1 MTEWTINPGD
11 VVSRADLKARYG
23 GGIQGGILS
32 SLDNEHVRLFSD
44 DSKAAENGYRDG
56 WLAEEDERGAIFEY
70 TGQGRLGDQT
80 LGGNN
85 GTVANHVGKGKRLHL
100 FVADGKRAGS
110 AAIWQRYV
118 GEFALDEVEPFTFRR
133 AKDAKGEMREVVV
146 FRLRPLGEHEQRKED
161 RIGPSPKTD
170 VHRFGASQTES
181 SLAATEKHESAKGE
195 RAASPAGVAVRRES
209 DLRTAY
215 ESFLIAQDHSVFR
228 HRIRIEGYS
237 ATFWTD
243 LYDSTENVLY
253 EAKGSA
259 TRKAIR
265 EAIGQLFDY
274 RRHIEE
280 SDAKLAVLLPEA
292 PSSDLRD
299 LLAVVGISLA
309 YREDGQF
316 IREMF

>member
-1 MTEWTINPGD
+1 M
-11 VVSRADLKARYG
+11 SRADLKARYG
-23 GGIQGGILS
+23 GGIQGGIIS
-32 SLDNEHVRLFSD
+32 SRGNEHVRLFSD

-56 WLAEEDERGAIFEY
+56 WLAEEDEWGAIFEY
-70 TGQGRLGDQT
+70 TGQGRLGNQT
-80 LGGNN
+80 LAGNN
-85 GTVANHVGKGKRLHL
+85 GTVANHVGRGKRLHL
-100 FVADGKRAGS
+100 FVAAGRRAGS
-110 AAIWQRYV
+110 GAVWQRYV

-146 FRLRPLGEHEQRKED
+146 FRLRPIGEHERREED
-161 RIGPSPKTD
+161 RIGPAPETD
-170 VHRFGASQTES
+170 VRRFVASQTES
-181 SLAATEKHESAKGE
+181 SLAATERHESAEGG

-209 DLRTAY
+209 ALRTAY

-253 EAKGSA
+253 EAKGSS

-265 EAIGQLFDY
+265 EAIGQLLDY

-299 LLAVVGISLA
+299 LLASVRISLA